1 MSTFEVDNQNDLSM
15 MITKY
20 EELYLKELTY
30 YGTSDMNQMIML
42 MSIGQIILKLENNI
56 LENYYNPYV
65 SKVKKN
71 SHISEI
77 YYLQKI
83 LFCSFNIIIKMV
95 SLFVE
100 NKTNSFELEFKNK
113 YLVDMLENYVEKFIE
128 PILKNID
135 FIVSTNKVFE
145 LENPVNNLE
154 KFINQNKN
162 NFESEEKIMILE
174 KIIKIMEQS

>member
-1 MSTFEVDNQNDLSM
+1 
-15 MITKY
+15 
-20 EELYLKELTY
+20 
-30 YGTSDMNQMIML
+30 
-42 MSIGQIILKLENNI
+42 
-56 LENYYNPYV
+56 
-65 SKVKKN
+65 
-71 SHISEI
+71 
-77 YYLQKI
+77 
-83 LFCSFNIIIKMV
+83 MV

-135 FIVSTNKVFE
+135 FIVSTNKVFG

-162 NFESEEKIMILE
+162 NFESEEKIMILK
-174 KIIKIMEQS
+174 KIIKIMGHS